1 METASTEEKSVFDWI
16 IRGTFLLLI
25 VLVPLFFSL
34 QLTTYT
40 LPKVVLSQ
48 ILVLLLLGAWLIRMT
63 LRGDVFFKPSMLF
76 SPILVFFLNLAR
88 TS

>member
-1 METASTEEKSVFDWI
+1 MNTTSISKKSVFDWI
-16 IRGTFLLLI
+16 IRGTFFLLI

-48 ILVLLLLGAWLIRMT
+48 ILA
-63 LRGDVFFKPSMLF
+63 FFFWGPG
-76 SPILVFFLNLAR
+76 
-88 TS
+88 